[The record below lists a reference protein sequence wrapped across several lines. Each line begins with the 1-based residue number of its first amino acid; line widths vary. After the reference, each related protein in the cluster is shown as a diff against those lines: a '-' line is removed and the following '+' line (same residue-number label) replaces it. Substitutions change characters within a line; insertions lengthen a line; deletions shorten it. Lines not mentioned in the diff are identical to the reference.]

1 MFLKHPTVKDGL
13 ILLTVIFVAYSPVL
27 VLDQTYNFMIPVSED
42 LIPKEKST
50 LFGTTTNKIGTYQA
64 IWPNVVLAR
73 DSILDGNLPLWNPHV
88 TLGKPLLA
96 DVELHLLSPTMIP
109 FLLPVELWD
118 FALLS
123 TIWLAGFFHS
133 Y

>member
-1 MFLKHPTVKDGL
+1 M
-13 ILLTVIFVAYSPVL
+13 IAAIFVAYSPVL

-88 TLGKPLLA
+88 ALGKPLLA
-96 DVELHLLSPTMIP
+96 DVELHLLSPT
-109 FLLPVELWD
+109 LPGNMRPLE
-118 FALLS
+118 
-123 TIWLAGFFHS
+123 IRR
-133 Y
+133 